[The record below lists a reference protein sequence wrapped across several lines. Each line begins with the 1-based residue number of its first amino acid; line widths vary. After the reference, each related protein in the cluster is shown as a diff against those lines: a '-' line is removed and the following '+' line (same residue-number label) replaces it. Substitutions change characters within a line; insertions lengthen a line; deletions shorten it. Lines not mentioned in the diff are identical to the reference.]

1 MTTSNA
7 LIPVESFLPSRS
19 DIVGQWLDHYSN
31 SDRFRKDPLVQIFT
45 PDWGKGNYGPG
56 GEQVMKATTG
66 DIIDIYA

>member
-19 DIVGQWLDHYSN
+19 DSVGQWLDHYPN
-31 SDRFRKDPLVQIFT
+31 SDQSRKDALIQTFT
-45 PDWGKGNYGPG
+45 PVWGEGNYGPD
-56 GEQVMKATTG
+56 GEEVMKTTTG